1 MKKSKVE
8 NLQGRIDRAQ
18 ERLAKTMDTAKAL
31 KQEIAKLEKE
41 KEEAEMAELQ
51 GFMKEYDIS
60 PAQARAIIAQM
71 QATTEIEKEG
81 LGDEEGSNTDPDD
94 AGRV

>member
-1 MKKSKVE
+1 MKRSKVE
-8 NLQGRIDRAQ
+8 ILQGRIAKTQ
-18 ERLAKTMDTAKAL
+18 ERLEKAMDTAKAL

-60 PAQARAIIAQM
+60 PAQARAIIAKM
-71 QATTEIEKEG
+71 KATTEIEKEG
-81 LGDEEGSNTDPDD
+81 LDDEEGSDTDPDD
-94 AGRV
+94 AGKF